1 MDADTPVFAIAVAA
15 ELAGMH
21 PQTLRQYDRI
31 GLVVP
36 GRTSG
41 GSRRYST
48 RNIEQLREVAQL
60 SSEGV
65 SLPAIARLLDLED
78 ENRMLRRRVAELD
91 TALRAEREN
100 RPGVRV
106 FADYRGELD
115 LTCEVLVVGS
125 GPSGLSAAY
134 PGRVNAHIGYSNEVS
149 HLIEAGSD
157 FFLMP
162 SLYEPCGLNQIYSL
176 RYGTVPIVRAT
187 GGLDDTVTPYD
198 PAAGAG
204 NGFKFGPY
212 TAEALHD
219 AVERA
224 IAIFEREPDW
234 TRIRRNAMACDFSWD
249 RAAREYERVYLA
261 AVSRALG
268 RGGGGGRA

>member
-1 MDADTPVFAIAVAA
+1 MADQQMDADTPVFAIAVAA

-78 ENRMLRRRVAELD
+78 ENRMLRRRVADLD
-91 TALRAEREN
+91 AALRAEREN

-106 FADYRGELD
+106 FAAGSAG
-115 LTCEVLVVGS
+115 VVPM
-125 GPSGLSAAY
+125 PSGRRLRRSTEVVLWH
-134 PGRVNAHIGYSNEVS
+134 PGS
-149 HLIEAGSD
+149 
-157 FFLMP
+157 
-162 SLYEPCGLNQIYSL
+162 
-176 RYGTVPIVRAT
+176 
-187 GGLDDTVTPYD
+187 
-198 PAAGAG
+198 
-204 NGFKFGPY
+204 
-212 TAEALHD
+212 
-219 AVERA
+219 
-224 IAIFEREPDW
+224 
-234 TRIRRNAMACDFSWD
+234 
-249 RAAREYERVYLA
+249 
-261 AVSRALG
+261 SRG
-268 RGGGGGRA
+268 